1 MTNEMATA
9 KKTDKPS
16 STYAAT
22 NNTIADGPAPQSN
35 NLRADGPEMT
45 DDEKTLRRIFL
56 AAGAVPVVK
65 LTDIRAS
72 GGSSKGH
79 KMTVT
84 ELTQHKFKQLCD
96 LAAAKGWG
104 SAEPMAPHSA
114 LSAGQ
119 IQEGEQEVA
128 QGEAQGKHHRRKA
141 MGFTKTPYAN
151 MGEVPRQELKNLK
164 IPQSLFVF

>member
-1 MTNEMATA
+1 MTNEMAAA

-104 SAEPMAPHSA
+104 SADPMASPPPAHSVLDTSRRA
-114 LSAGQ
+114 S
-119 IQEGEQEVA
+119 
-128 QGEAQGKHHRRKA
+128 RRK
-141 MGFTKTPYAN
+141 
-151 MGEVPRQELKNLK
+151 LKAKLK
-164 IPQSLFVF
+164 GNTTAGRRWVSRKHRTLTWVRCLVRSSRT